1 MPSVM
6 LLFRNTISVST
17 ITEKKTEISMCSNLY
32 LAAWLCSETYLPS
45 MRVRGM
51 HKVGSAHLSVL
62 VCAYMESWRQREQHQ
77 DPSTERRR
85 HQRRLLY
92 LSQIQIERRSCGG
105 GRLHSS

>member
-45 MRVRGM
+45 SVYVECIRWGVLT
-51 HKVGSAHLSVL
+51 SLSLYVHT
-62 VCAYMESWRQREQHQ
+62 WRA
-77 DPSTERRR
+77 
-85 HQRRLLY
+85 
-92 LSQIQIERRSCGG
+92 G
-105 GRLHSS
+105 GRENNTKTPAQNGVGIKDDCYI